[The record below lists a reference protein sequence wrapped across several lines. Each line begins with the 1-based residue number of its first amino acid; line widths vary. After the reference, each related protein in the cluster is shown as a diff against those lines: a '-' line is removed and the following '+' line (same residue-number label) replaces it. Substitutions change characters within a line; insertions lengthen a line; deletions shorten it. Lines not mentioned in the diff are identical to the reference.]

1 LKESDSPEYSEL
13 LYIKEGKIKLLCKS
27 AAVKLEKQIA
37 GFHSVIMQSATLFPL
52 EYFQQMLGYPT
63 SAQKLQYPSPF
74 PLQNRLNLL
83 MPNLSTKYEYRRES
97 YDLIATTIVK
107 AVNVKNGNYL
117 AFFPSFS
124 YLKAVQHEIEAHS
137 LSVELIVQER
147 KMSERKRKNYLKK
160 LQTPDKKYLLLAVLG
175 GIFSEGVDFTG
186 DMAIGT
192 FIIGP
197 GLPAY
202 TTEQELMRQYY
213 EFKWKKG
220 FEYAYRNPGMMK
232 VIQAAGRIF
241 RTTTDRGFVM
251 LIGHRFSTPYYKSV
265 LPTDWKIDQAPDLIK
280 RIQTFWVHQN
290 TDLTAKSQGKLLEKP
305 EKIQRKYPKR
315 VDLFDFMEK
324 I

>member
-1 LKESDSPEYSEL
+1 M
-13 LYIKEGKIKLLCKS
+13 
-27 AAVKLEKQIA
+27 V
-37 GFHSVIMQSATLFPL
+37 GFP
-52 EYFQQMLGYPT
+52 P
-63 SAQKLQYPSPF
+63 SAQKIQYPSPF
-74 PLQNRLNLL
+74 AQENRLYLL

-97 YDLIATTIVK
+97 YDLIAETISK
-107 AVNVKNGNYL
+107 AVNVKHGNYL

-124 YLKAVQHEIEAHS
+124 YLKAVQDEIETHS
-137 LSVELIVQER
+137 LSVELLVQER
-147 KMSERKRKNYLKK
+147 KMSERKRKIYLKK
-160 LQTPDKKYLLLAVLG
+160 LQTPGKKYLLLAVLG

-202 TTEQELMRQYY
+202 TMEQGLMQEYY

-251 LIGHRFSTPYYKSV
+251 LIGHRFSTPYYRSV
-265 LPTDWKIDQAPDLIK
+265 LPTDWKIEQPPDLIK

-290 TDLTAKSQGKLLEKP
+290 TDLTAKSQGKMLEKP